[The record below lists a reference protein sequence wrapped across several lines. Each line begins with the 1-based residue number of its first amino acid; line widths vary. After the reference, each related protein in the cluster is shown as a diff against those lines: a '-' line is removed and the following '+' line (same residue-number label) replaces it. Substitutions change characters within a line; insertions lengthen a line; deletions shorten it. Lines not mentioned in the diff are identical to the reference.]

1 MFQWIMLIIA
11 IIVLLI
17 LIIKRPLW
25 LMPLLG
31 LAAAVEISTTWFP
44 DLGIVGDFMGVVSLT
59 RFVSLAIIVAG
70 FGRIVLSGQARNKLM
85 EMLKNPITIVLL
97 LYVILGGISY
107 FYSEDPQKTLVEIS
121 RLVILFAL
129 FISIVILMDRK
140 HVLLPL
146 RAVHAGAILLAPLAF
161 YEGITGNLI
170 WQREHLYKEAILR
183 VNATFV
189 DPNIFA
195 RFLIL
200 ALIANLILLV
210 LAKDKWLKI
219 VYIAAFPVLLAELAL
234 TTSRGGV
241 LTLGA
246 ILIAA
251 FVLLPNR
258 KTVLSIIGA
267 ALLGGV
273 IIFLANPDTLNKL
286 LNISF
291 DFTATNPQRLYLW
304 KAALAIFGDHP
315 LLGTGLG
322 SFQHVFMTDYSQ
334 FLTVS
339 DGATVSHTTL
349 LTIAAELGTVGLIIV
364 AFMWVIILFS
374 LYRLFL
380 RSGEDNYVFYGVN
393 NRYYIGTGYVLWMLA
408 IFVSSQGEG
417 RFFEEPLLWLSFG
430 MIVVLSIGKN
440 YIKL

>member
-1 MFQWIMLIIA
+1 
-11 IIVLLI
+11 
-17 LIIKRPLW
+17 
-25 LMPLLG
+25 
-31 LAAAVEISTTWFP
+31 
-44 DLGIVGDFMGVVSLT
+44 
-59 RFVSLAIIVAG
+59 
-70 FGRIVLSGQARNKLM
+70 M